1 MKTALI
7 LRIISLRLI
16 VCVHDKVHHQT
27 AGEGKDIE
35 LRHQRNPDV
44 LFDSVRRE
52 EGVTQNPEYHSDPLS
67 VCASVGDVHMHLYPV
82 KHGHIIIV
90 YTL

>member
-1 MKTALI
+1 M
-7 LRIISLRLI
+7 
-16 VCVHDKVHHQT
+16 HDEVHHQT

-52 EGVTQNPEYHSDPLS
+52 EGVTRHPEVHSDPLS
-67 VCASVGDVHMHLYPV
+67 MCAIVGDVNMHLYPV
-82 KHGHIIIV
+82 KCSHVIIL